1 MASPYG
7 RRVCGHCKTHVP
19 PQKIGQP
26 RKYCSDQ
33 CWTDAY
39 NERRRAQN
47 GSRTTPLATRL
58 SQKMQSVEA
67 TGCAEF
73 TGYRNE
79 HGYGVIRG
87 ENGKIVLAHRAAW
100 TVRNGEVPDGLCV
113 CHKCDNPSCC
123 NVEHLFLGTRLENM
137 RDRDRKGRTLKG
149 AALRRARWGR

>member
-7 RRVCGHCKTHVP
+7 ARACGHCKTTVP

-26 RKYCSDQ
+26 RKYCSDE
-33 CWTDAY
+33 CRTDAY
-39 NERRRAQN
+39 NARRRAQR
-47 GSRTTPLATRL
+47 GPRTTPLEARL
-58 SQKMQSVEA
+58 SQKLQPVAA
-67 TGCAEF
+67 TGCVEF

-79 HGYGVIRG
+79 HGYGVILG
-87 ENGKIVLAHRAAW
+87 ENGKTALAHRAAW
-100 TVRNGEVPDGLCV
+100 TIHHGAVPDGLCV

-123 NVEHLFLGTRLENM
+123 NVEHLFLGTHLENM